1 MSDKSLELYRD
12 NKTEDSTSILQAPGL
27 IFLEMKVLNLLI
39 LLYITVITVHALR
52 GYTMDGSA
60 LHFLVGAGSV
70 PIFSWKLPVCVAILS
85 ICLLL
90 LLSVPCNN
98 HPELV

>member
-52 GYTMDGSA
+52 G
-60 LHFLVGAGSV
+60 
-70 PIFSWKLPVCVAILS
+70 
-85 ICLLL
+85 
-90 LLSVPCNN
+90 
-98 HPELV
+98 